1 MPQIDFY
8 ILHNTLTFLDRD
20 RFVCRLT
27 DKVWHQGYRLYLHTG
42 GIAQAKVLDDL
53 LWTFRQESF
62 LPHDIS
68 SEASSMA
75 PIQIGY
81 MEQHVNPLDVLVNL
95 TEAVP
100 DFFEQFKRIVEI
112 VMDVPQAREI
122 GRQRYRFYKERGNPL
137 NTHDIQ
143 G

>member
-1 MPQIDFY
+1 MSQIDFY
-8 ILHNTLTFLDRD
+8 VLRDTQTFSDRD

-27 DKVWHQGYRLYLHTG
+27 DKVWHQGYRLYIHTG
-42 GIAQAKVLDDL
+42 GVAQAKVLDDL

-68 SEASSMA
+68 SEAPSIA

-81 MEQHVNPLDVLVNL
+81 LEQHFHPLDVLINL
-95 TEAVP
+95 TDTVP
-100 DFFEQFKRIVEI
+100 SFFEQFNRIVEI
-112 VMDVPQAREI
+112 IVDLPQARET
-122 GRQRYRFYKERGNPL
+122 GRQRYRFYKERGHPL

>member
-1 MPQIDFY
+1 MPQVDFY
-8 ILHNTLTFLDRD
+8 ILHDTQTLLDRD

-27 DKVWHQGYRLYLHTG
+27 DKVWHQGYHLYIHTG

-81 MEQHVNPLDVLVNL
+81 LEQHFKRLDVLVNL
-95 TEAVP
+95 TDTVP
-100 DFFEQFKRIVEI
+100 NFFEQCQRIVEI
-112 VMDVPQAREI
+112 VMDVPQARET
-122 GRQRYRFYKERGNPL
+122 GRQRYRFYKDRGHVL
-137 NTHDIQ
+137 NIHDIQ